1 MQIQSVMHL
10 MPATQDCVAAFCEYY
25 DVDEHAVRDAA
36 VSSYVRTHAQEFNG
50 LIDGYQAM
58 AALNEEIC
66 GEYAACE
73 SEADSDIC

>member
-1 MQIQSVMHL
+1 MQAQQPMPI

-25 DVDEHAVRDAA
+25 GVDEHAADDAA
-36 VSSYVRTHAQEFNG
+36 LSSYVCTHAQELNG

-66 GEYAACE
+66 GEFAACE
-73 SEADSDIC
+73 SEADSDIR